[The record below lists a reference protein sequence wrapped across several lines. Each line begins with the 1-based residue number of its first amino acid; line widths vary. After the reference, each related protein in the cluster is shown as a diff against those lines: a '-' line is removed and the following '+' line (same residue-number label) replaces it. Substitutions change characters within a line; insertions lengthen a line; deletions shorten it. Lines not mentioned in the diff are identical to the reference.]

1 MSNPNKTEINK
12 AYGDTIRNSV
22 SNIINN
28 SAYGMTGLN
37 FNEVAST
44 GTDVSHIYSNKTITT
59 DNDFKLVD
67 VGTQPNRNYRHYD
80 RDIFND
86 IESLY
91 PKVINCG
98 PQYLAVE
105 MKKEMVTAMNAMM
118 KIKDVEI
125 VVPNK
130 VVKVTF
136 NDDTFEKAVCHE
148 DDTFSLE
155 TAITICMT
163 KHLLGGSGKFNNIL
177 AKGVKIVE
185 DKVKAAEEAEK
196 EKARIEAKRLKNHNK
211 RVEKRKKKEADAR
224 KARIQETAEAIV
236 LANEMMKTEAK
247 NKEDK

>member
-12 AYGDTIRNSV
+12 AYGDMIRNSV

-28 SAYGMTGLN
+28 TTYGITGLN

-44 GTDVSHIYSNKTITT
+44 GTGVSHIYSNKTIT
-59 DNDFKLVD
+59 D
-67 VGTQPNRNYRHYD
+67 
-80 RDIFND
+80 
-86 IESLY
+86 
-91 PKVINCG
+91 CG
-98 PQYLAVE
+98 LQYLTVE
-105 MKKEMVTAMNAMM
+105 MKKEMVIAMNAMM

-125 VVPNK
+125 MVPNK

-136 NDDTFEKAVCHE
+136 NDDTFEKSVCHE

-185 DKVKAAEEAEK
+185 DKVKAVEEAEK

-211 RVEKRKKKEADAR
+211 RVERRKKKEAEAR
-224 KARIQETAEAIV
+224 KARIQETAEAIM

-247 NKEDK
+247 NKE